1 MCERGYGDT
10 GIRGYDETRVEMMMV
25 TRGRDRIIAAM
36 QDPKNLAVYR
46 LAVPL
51 AVSVYRLT
59 DHFPSQ
65 ERFSLTAQMRRASV
79 SVGSN
84 IAEGCGRWG
93 NRELLQFLQMAY
105 SSTCELSFQSE
116 VAKELGFGSVVDRGQ
131 VAEHT
136 DHVKRMLSR
145 LIAAKRARDTNA
157 EHRPATRAS
166 RSRG

>member
-1 MCERGYGDT
+1 
-10 GIRGYDETRVEMMMV
+10 
-25 TRGRDRIIAAM
+25 M
-36 QDPKNLAVYR
+36 QDPKNLSVHR

-65 ERFSLTAQMRRASV
+65 ERLSLTAQMRRAAI
-79 SVGSN
+79 SVGGN
-84 IAEGCGRWG
+84 ISEGCGRWST
-93 NRELLQFLQMAY
+93 RELLHFLQMAY

-116 VAKELGFGSVVDRGQ
+116 VATELGFGNAVDRDQ
-131 VAEHT
+131 VADHT
-136 DHVKRMLSR
+136 DHVQRMLSR

-157 EHRPATRAS
+157 EHRPASRAS